1 MKSSITHNYKTIYKI
16 FIILLTIAFVIYGL
30 KTNLFSSQL
39 AIKSFLQKFGIFAP
53 IVLVIIQAFQVVI
66 PILPGGIGL
75 LISVLIFGPMQGF
88 IYNYLG
94 ICIGSII
101 AFLLS
106 KQYGTYLIEKLF
118 SSNLKDKYM
127 SWTSNKNF
135 EKLFA
140 IAIFMPVAPDDF
152 LCYLAGTTSMKLSR
166 FSTIIFLGKPLAI
179 AAYTFGLSFG
189 FNQLISFFH

>member
-1 MKSSITHNYKTIYKI
+1 MKSSVTNNYKTIYNGVI
-16 FIILLTIAFVIYGL
+16 LLLTIAFIMYGF

-39 AIKSFLQKFGIFAP
+39 VIESFLKRFGILAP
-53 IVLVIIQAFQVVI
+53 FVLVLIQAFQVVF

-75 LISVLIFGPMQGF
+75 LVGVLIFGPLQGF
-88 IYNYLG
+88 IYNYIG
-94 ICIGSII
+94 ICIGSIM

-106 KQYGTYLIEKLF
+106 KKYGTYLIEKLF
-118 SSNLKDKYM
+118 SNKLKDKYK

-135 EKLFA
+135 EKLFT

-152 LCYLAGTTSMKLSR
+152 LCYLAGTSSMKLSR

-189 FNQLISFFH
+189 FNQLISLIH